1 VNTNPISPRAG
12 AVAGIIGS
20 IAFASLWMAAA
31 YLDCNWV
38 LGKMTLSELGGSGRP
53 GALLFDLGAMIAG
66 AASLI
71 FSAGL
76 YRVLSTSALG
86 RVGSAT
92 LALASV
98 LLIGVG
104 VFPIDTGAPHTFT
117 SLSFFF
123 LSAVAMAVLIV
134 PVWRSH
140 VLHGSGGLLT
150 AVMLLVSLT
159 GVATLE
165 VPAAEALAVGCLLL
179 WTVLIGIRVLWH
191 HPGARS

>member
-1 VNTNPISPRAG
+1 MNTNPISPRAG

-31 YLDCNWV
+31 YLDGNWV

-53 GALLFDLGAMIAG
+53 GA
-66 AASLI
+66 
-71 FSAGL
+71 
-76 YRVLSTSALG
+76 
-86 RVGSAT
+86 
-92 LALASV
+92 
-98 LLIGVG
+98 
-104 VFPIDTGAPHTFT
+104 
-117 SLSFFF
+117 
-123 LSAVAMAVLIV
+123 
-134 PVWRSH
+134 
-140 VLHGSGGLLT
+140 LHGSGGLLT